1 MERTILNILFIEDNP
16 EDVELAVL
24 ELGRKG
30 FDVLWERVDTENDL
44 RSILSAWQP
53 DIILSDHSMPSFNG
67 LDALKVTRELVPDI
81 PFIFVS
87 GTIGEERAIDSIH
100 RGATDYVLKDNLRR
114 LSTSIN
120 RAVNDALVR
129 QRAMEAERERSRL
142 VAILEATTDIVVIA
156 DPDDRIIYLNNSAQ
170 KLLGL
175 SREGRDLTIKDLH
188 AGWTW
193 DFVKNEIRPTVLRE
207 GIWQGEA
214 VLVAEDGT
222 EIPVSQVVIS
232 HKGQDGEGNIE
243 YFSVI
248 ARDIRDRKAYEK
260 QIQYLANYDAMTD
273 LPNRSL
279 LADRVAQAIAYSHRT
294 NRSIAILV
302 LNIDRFKLVND
313 GYGQEVGDGLLRQFG
328 DRLRTAVR
336 EGDTIARL
344 SADSF
349 SVLATELSSPDDVIT
364 VVRKIQDGLR
374 APFIIDGRSLN
385 ITTGIG
391 VSVYPRDGNDFT
403 TLMQNAD
410 VAMHRSKEQGGS
422 GFQFYA
428 TEMTR
433 NATERVDIE
442 NELRQAL
449 VHKQLEL
456 YYQPQVSIEDGT
468 IVGVEA
474 LMRWNHPERGMV
486 SPGLFIPIAENSEII
501 HAIGDWAL
509 ATACNQLKEWDRER
523 GKPGTLKVAVNV
535 SARQF
540 RSKGFPEMVG
550 RVLRASGLDPA
561 RLELELTESVL
572 VHDHAEAV
580 TILNQ
585 LDELGVKIALDDFGT
600 GYSNLSYLSRLPLHY
615 LKIDQ
620 SFVQRSLADNNDA
633 EIVRAII
640 SLSDSLGL
648 KVIAEGIET
657 EEQLEFL
664 RTHKCDVGQGYLFSR
679 PLPAKMVFLLL
690 SARSPRAA
698 R

>member
-1 MERTILNILFIEDNP
+1 MDRNNLNILFIEDSP
-16 EDVELAVL
+16 EDVELAVI
-24 ELGRKG
+24 ELKREGYS
-30 FDVLWERVDTENDL
+30 VEWQRVDTEYTL
-44 RSILSAWQP
+44 RNVLASWLP

-67 LDALKVTRELVPDI
+67 MAALAITRELVPDI

-87 GTIGEERAIDSIH
+87 GTIGEERAIESIH

-120 RAVNDALVR
+120 RAMNESLVR
-129 QRAMEAERERSRL
+129 IRTVEVEKERSRL
-142 VAILEATTDIVVIA
+142 VAILEATSDLVVIA
-156 DPDDRIIYLNNSAQ
+156 NPDDTIQYLNQGARKMLNISP
-170 KLLGL
+170 
-175 SREGRDLTIKDLH
+175 GRTDLTIKDLH

-193 DFVKNEIRPTVLRE
+193 DFVKNELRPTVIRD

-214 VLVAEDGT
+214 VLVGEDGT

-232 HKGQDGEGNIE
+232 HKDRNNEVE
-243 YFSVI
+243 YFSII

-260 QIQYLANYDAMTD
+260 QIQYLANYDSLTD

-279 LADRVAQAIAYSHRT
+279 LADRAAQAITYSHRT
-294 NRSIAILV
+294 SRSIAVLV

-313 GYGQEVGDGLLRQFG
+313 GYGQDTGDALLKQFG
-328 DRLRTAVR
+328 DRLRSAVR
-336 EGDTIARL
+336 EGDTVARL

-349 SVLATELSSPDDVIT
+349 AVLATELSAPDDVVT
-364 VVRKIQDGLR
+364 VVRKIQEALR
-374 APFIIDGRSLN
+374 APFIIHGRSLN

-391 VSVYPRDGNDFT
+391 VSVFPRDGSDFAM
-403 TLMQNAD
+403 LMQNAD
-410 VAMHRSKEQGGS
+410 IAMHRSKEQGEN

-428 TEMTR
+428 SEMTR
-433 NATERVDIE
+433 NASERVSLE

-449 VHKQLEL
+449 VRKELEL
-456 YYQPQVSIEDGT
+456 YYQPQISIGNGRV
-468 IVGVEA
+468 IGVEA

-486 SPGLFIPIAENSEII
+486 PPGLFIPIAENSELIYP
-501 HAIGDWAL
+501 IGDWAL
-509 ATACNQLKEWDRER
+509 ATACNQLKEWSRAGQTALR
-523 GKPGTLKVAVNV
+523 VAVNV

-550 RVLRASGLDPA
+550 RILRASGIEPQQ
-561 RLELELTESVL
+561 LELELTESVL
-572 VHDHAEAV
+572 VHDHEEAV
-580 TILNQ
+580 NILNR
-585 LDELGVKIALDDFGT
+585 LDQLGVKIALDDFGT

-620 SFVQRSLADNNDA
+620 SFVQRSLSDSNDA

-640 SLSDSLGL
+640 SLSESLGL
-648 KVIAEGIET
+648 RVVAEGIET

-664 RTHKCDVGQGYLFSR
+664 RSHKCNLGQGYLFSR
-679 PLPAKMVFLLL
+679 PVPAKMIPPLL
-690 SARSPRAA
+690 SLRSPRAP